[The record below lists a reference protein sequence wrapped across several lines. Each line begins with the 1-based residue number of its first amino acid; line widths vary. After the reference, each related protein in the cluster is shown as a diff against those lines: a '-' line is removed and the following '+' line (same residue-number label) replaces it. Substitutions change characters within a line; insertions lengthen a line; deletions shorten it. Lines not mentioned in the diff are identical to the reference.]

1 VLRTSQLGT
10 TLRLRHRNGSAA
22 MRVELTD
29 PAQTDDLVEF
39 LRRCDCT
46 VTLVEPGVLEVD
58 PRDLPIDP
66 ALRQPELELD
76 AYLGIWSA
84 LRGAS
89 ASLAT

>member
-1 VLRTSQLGT
+1 
-10 TLRLRHRNGSAA
+10 

-29 PAQTDDLVEF
+29 HVRTDDLVDF

-46 VTLVEPGVLEVD
+46 VNVVTAGVLEVE
-58 PRDLPIDP
+58 PRELPIDP
-66 ALRQPELELD
+66 TLRQPELELD

-89 ASLAT
+89 ATLVV

>member
-1 VLRTSQLGT
+1 MGT
-10 TLRLRHRNGSAA
+10 TVRAAHRSGSAA
-22 MRVELTD
+22 MRIEVTD
-29 PAQTDDLVEF
+29 PVRTDDLVDF

-46 VTLVEPGVLEVD
+46 VNVLAAGLLEVEPRE
-58 PRDLPIDP
+58 LPIDP

-89 ASLAT
+89 ATLVM